1 MKFNVR
7 RRRVADS
14 ARFGHG
20 GGLFEKMSEE
30 RRKEEAAG
38 PAADVGGE
46 EASGAASA
54 GRYDLVVVGGGPAG
68 YTAAIRAGQ
77 LGMKVACIDENDALG
92 GTCLR
97 VGCIP
102 SKTLLESSGHYVNAR
117 DHFAEHGIVATGLEV
132 NVDAL
137 MQRKDK
143 VVAMLSRGIGHLL
156 KKYNVEH
163 FVGRGRLDGPGRVVV
178 AGNGASGGG
187 DGAKGGTAGTDAAG
201 ESTSGTSAVA
211 GESTNGTTDATSGA
225 ALETTV
231 LQTDRVLLAT
241 GSRVAQL
248 PGVETDGERVVTSTE
263 ALAFDEVPGHLIV
276 IGGGYIGVE
285 LGSVWARLGAQ
296 VTVLEYLDRI
306 LPGIDLETATQAQRL
321 FERQGLTFRLGTKVT
336 GTRIEGD
343 RVVVDVEGGESV
355 TGDKVL
361 VSIGRTP
368 NTADLGLDTVGI
380 ETDARGFI
388 EVGDN
393 FETAARGVFA
403 VGDIIRGPMLAHK
416 AEQEGVACVEAMAGE
431 EIFIDYDAI
440 PAIVFTEPE
449 IAAVGRTEEQL
460 KEAGVAYKK
469 GVFSFRGN
477 GRARTLGQVDGQV
490 KVLADAETDRILG
503 VHIIGPRA
511 GDLIAEA
518 AAAMTFGATAE
529 DLALVTHAHPT
540 LSEAIKEAALD
551 VHGKVLHG

>member
-1 MKFNVR
+1 MKYNVV

-20 GGLFEKMSEE
+20 GGLFAKMSEE
-30 RRKEEAAG
+30 K
-38 PAADVGGE
+38 
-46 EASGAASA
+46 
-54 GRYDLVVVGGGPAG
+54 RYDLVIIGGGPAG

-77 LGMKVACIDENDALG
+77 LGMQVACVDENDALG

-102 SKTLLESSGHYVNAR
+102 SKTLLESSSNYVNAR
-117 DHFAEHGIVATGLEV
+117 DNFAEHGIKVSNVEV
-132 NVDAL
+132 DLAAL

-143 VVAMLSRGIGHLL
+143 VVTMLSRGIDHLL
-156 KKYNVEH
+156 KKYNVERIT
-163 FVGRGRLDGPGRVVV
+163 GRGRLDGPGKVVV
-178 AGNGASGGG
+178 THSGADGP
-187 DGAKGGTAGTDAAG
+187 DGAKADA
-201 ESTSGTSAVA
+201 EP
-211 GESTNGTTDATSGA
+211 TT
-225 ALETTV
+225 
-231 LQTDRVLLAT
+231 LQADRILLAT

-248 PGVETDGERVVTSTE
+248 PGVETDGKNVVTSTE
-263 ALAFDEVPGHLIV
+263 ALAFDEVPKHLIV

-285 LGSVWARLGAQ
+285 LGSVWARLGAK

-306 LPGIDLETATQAQRL
+306 LPGLDLETATQAQRL
-321 FERQGLTFRLGTKVT
+321 FEKQGMEFRLGTKVT
-336 GTRIEGD
+336 GTSKKGKQ
-343 RVVVDVEGGESV
+343 VVVEVEDGEAV

-368 NTADLGLDTVGI
+368 NTNDLGLETVGI
-380 ETDARGFI
+380 ELDKGGRI
-388 EVGDN
+388 PVQDN
-393 FETAARGVFA
+393 FETSAAGVYA

-431 EIFIDYDAI
+431 AIVIDYDAI

-449 IAAVGRTEEQL
+449 IAAVGKTEEQL
-460 KEAGVAYKK
+460 KEEGAQYRK

-490 KVLADAETDRILG
+490 KVLADTSTDRILG

-518 AAAMTFGATAE
+518 ATAMTFGATAE
-529 DLALVTHAHPT
+529 DLSIVTHAHPT
-540 LSEAIKEAALD
+540 LSEAIKEAALS
-551 VHGKVLHG
+551 VHGKVIHG

>member
-1 MKFNVR
+1 MKYNVV

-14 ARFGHG
+14 AQFGHG
-20 GGLFEKMSEE
+20 GGLFAKLSKEKDAE
-30 RRKEEAAG
+30 R
-38 PAADVGGE
+38 ADVQ
-46 EASGAASA
+46 
-54 GRYDLVVVGGGPAG
+54 YDLIIVGGGPAG

-117 DHFAEHGIVATGLEV
+117 DNFAEHGIKVGDLEV
-132 NVDAL
+132 DLGGL

-143 VVAMLSRGIGHLL
+143 VVTMLSRGIGHLL
-156 KKYNVEH
+156 NKYKVEH
-163 FVGRGRLDGPGRVVV
+163 FTGRGRLDGAGKVVV
-178 AGNGASGGG
+178 EAE
-187 DGAKGGTAGTDAAG
+187 G
-201 ESTSGTSAVA
+201 EDPLTL
-211 GESTNGTTDATSGA
+211 N
-225 ALETTV
+225 
-231 LQTDRVLLAT
+231 TDRVLLAT
-241 GSRVAQL
+241 GSRVAEL
-248 PGVETDGERVVTSTE
+248 PGVETDGERIITSTE
-263 ALAFDEVPGHLIV
+263 ALALEEVPEHLIV

-285 LGSVWARLGAQ
+285 LGSVWARLGAK

-306 LPGIDLETATQAQRL
+306 MPGIDLETATQAQRL
-321 FERQGLTFRLGTKVT
+321 FERQGLTFRLGTEVT
-336 GTRIEGD
+336 GVRVEGD
-343 RVVVDVEGGESV
+343 DVIVDVKDGDSV

-361 VSIGRTP
+361 VSIGRAP
-368 NTADLGLDTVGI
+368 NTEGVGLDTVGI
-380 ETDARGFI
+380 ETDERGFI
-388 EVGDN
+388 DVGDN
-393 FETAARGVFA
+393 FETSAAGVYA

-449 IAAVGRTEEQL
+449 IGAVGRTEEEL
-460 KEAGVAYKK
+460 KEAGVEYRK
-469 GVFSFRGN
+469 GVFGFRGN
-477 GRARTLGQVDGQV
+477 GRARTLNQVDGQV
-490 KVLADAETDRILG
+490 KVLADKETDRILG

-518 AAAMTFGATAE
+518 AAAMTFGASAE
-529 DLALVTHAHPT
+529 DLSLVTHAHPT